1 MKNPRLAAPSLL
13 FHIFLLTQFLSACG
27 GSARTGGNKTHP
39 PTQNQ
44 NHAPKPPSQEVESPP
59 KVSASPL
66 ESPDPSDLE
75 TILFNALNR
84 ERRKAGLRAVTWSKE
99 LASVARAYSEE
110 MARTGIVAHVSK
122 LSGSPS
128 DRLKQ
133 AQIQLPGVSE
143 NLAKAGSAAEA
154 HLGLMA
160 SPGHRANIL
169 DQMAAGVG
177 VGVAVITRADNP
189 IVMVTQLFSLKP
201 KPIDAVTDGDKLI
214 AILNRLRRE
223 QGLKPFRK
231 HPWLTQTAAEISAV
245 RRAREA
251 LYAQVAGWHLDT
263 GRAAPAELR
272 WISSERYGF
281 KS

>member
-1 MKNPRLAAPSLL
+1 M
-13 FHIFLLTQFLSACG
+13 
-27 GSARTGGNKTHP
+27 GS
-39 PTQNQ
+39 
-44 NHAPKPPSQEVESPP
+44 SP

-75 TILFNALNR
+75 TILFNALNQ
-84 ERRKAGLRAVTWSKE
+84 ERQKAGLQAVTWSKE

-128 DRLKQ
+128 DRLRR

-201 KPIDAVTDGDKLI
+201 KPIDAMTDGDKLI

-245 RRAREA
+245 YLKKGVVEIPDFGTAFKRVWSVLLKTIDPAQSIQGVKQLTESKETDIGISLVLCRDKMDQEMVCVIA
-251 LYAQVAGWHLDT
+251 LVGLAT
-263 GRAAPAELR
+263 E
-272 WISSERYGF
+272 
-281 KS
+281 